1 MLGKLLLRFLEHYK
15 LGWILLQLRKWM
27 KPGENPIRIAF
38 PSRKNLMPSPFNP
51 LKLSLDSC
59 CLEIDVHNR
68 GNRCSPTQPEN
79 KIIKERRQEKEKGY
93 HPLNIKTGF
102 TWWYNETFLG
112 AKWKPHQ
119 LWKFAFWQVYK
130 LDVWQKLCMFCWLEK
145 SYLAWRSIGFN
156 ICLAKSKLSIFWLS
170 LKVSWW

>member
-1 MLGKLLLRFLEHYK
+1 
-15 LGWILLQLRKWM
+15 
-27 KPGENPIRIAF
+27 
-38 PSRKNLMPSPFNP
+38 MPSPFNP

-102 TWWYNETFLG
+102 DTMRLFFWESASHINCKSLLFDRFTNWMSDKN
-112 AKWKPHQ
+112 
-119 LWKFAFWQVYK
+119 FACFA
-130 LDVWQKLCMFCWLEK
+130 D
-145 SYLAWRSIGFN
+145 
-156 ICLAKSKLSIFWLS
+156 
-170 LKVSWW
+170 LKNHI

>member
-51 LKLSLDSC
+51 LKLSRLLLS
-59 CLEIDVHNR
+59 R
-68 GNRCSPTQPEN
+68 NRCPQWREQMFSYSARKQDNKRKETQ
-79 KIIKERRQEKEKGY
+79 KGY
-93 HPLNIKTGF
+93 HPLVSKQVRWHFFFAKSTKKVTSIVKVCFLTGLQIGCLTKTLHVCLADLKNHGF
-102 TWWYNETFLG
+102 SF
-112 AKWKPHQ
+112 
-119 LWKFAFWQVYK
+119 
-130 LDVWQKLCMFCWLEK
+130 
-145 SYLAWRSIGFN
+145 SIGFN

>member
-1 MLGKLLLRFLEHYK
+1 
-15 LGWILLQLRKWM
+15 M

-102 TWWYNETFLG
+102 DTMRLFLG
-112 AKWKPHQ
+112 K
-119 LWKFAFWQVYK
+119 
-130 LDVWQKLCMFCWLEK
+130 
-145 SYLAWRSIGFN
+145 
-156 ICLAKSKLSIFWLS
+156 
-170 LKVSWW
+170 